1 MLDNNAQVDLQD
13 IGGCTSLMLTSAHNP
28 LEVAKV
34 LVVKQTYTCEIF
46 KAIRHV
52 ILRETVD
59 ILQLFNN
66 PEEEGN
72 ILLDPIIKSVGQYQ
86 IKPDMFDP
94 PSFMLA
100 TSRAGIQ
107 VCR

>member
-13 IGGCTSLMLTSAHNP
+13 IGGCTSLMLTSAHNHF
-28 LEVAKV
+28 EVAKV

-59 ILQLFNN
+59 ILPLFNN

-72 ILLDPIIKSVGQYQ
+72 ILSVGQYQ